1 MIDIDITKQ
10 WKNLL
15 LFSTFFHKFCPAF
28 WTGNTDFS
36 SAFWHSH
43 FLFTLRTFVKSV
55 VFSLCQMLFEPIPLH
70 SHLISVVEIF
80 LIFCISCGNILREHS
95 PCGIDH
101 QCDRQPV
108 KNAKTAEH
116 RQKKQYQCSN
126 ALCLCQ
132 FIRPIS
138 SNHKTLYFLPHCS
151 DLLSSDFMLRFK
163 GNRVNTPI
171 VF

>member
-28 WTGNTDFS
+28 WTGDADFS

-43 FLFTLRTFVKSV
+43 FLSALRTFVKSV
-55 VFSLCQMLFEPIPLH
+55 DFSLCQMLFKSVPLH

-108 KNAKTAEH
+108 KNAKAAEH
-116 RQKKQYQCSN
+116 RQSSSAPYLPIIKRCIFSLIVPTSYQVI
-126 ALCLCQ
+126 LCYASKE
-132 FIRPIS
+132 IAS
-138 SNHKTLYFLPHCS
+138 TH
-151 DLLSSDFMLRFK
+151 LLSFKKHFRFL
-163 GNRVNTPI
+163 
-171 VF
+171 

>member
-1 MIDIDITKQ
+1 MEKSPFIF
-10 WKNLL
+10 N
-15 LFSTFFHKFCPAF
+15 FFHKFCPAF
-28 WTGNTDFS
+28 WTGNADFS

-55 VFSLCQMLFEPIPLH
+55 VFSLCQMLFEPVPLH

-101 QCDRQPV
+101 QRDRQPV

-116 RQKKQYQCSN
+116 RQKSNTSAAMLCAFASSSAPYLPIIKRCIFSLIVPTSYQVI
-126 ALCLCQ
+126 LCYASKE
-132 FIRPIS
+132 IAS
-138 SNHKTLYFLPHCS
+138 TH
-151 DLLSSDFMLRFK
+151 LLSFKKHFRFL
-163 GNRVNTPI
+163 
-171 VF
+171 